1 MAPHPEF
8 LADAQAQSSS
18 SPLAARTLQ
27 LAKSLSKRDDLYANL
42 AGSGSRPAHDLSGPG
57 FQVLFAL
64 IGVGMT
70 LTGIWFFMWAKN
82 GGFKWRQDDWEDY
95 KSTVLRRKGPDGK
108 TLSNASKSTRLGG
121 GSVVHGG
128 SYGAPTSIGYTDE
141 TGTSADMSEIRDAEE
156 GKSRHGLRG
165 GDGRSHK
172 KKHRRDYTNDYND
185 PDLDG
190 YRHEKAA
197 RVGGLNRQ
205 ADGMYTDYSPTEP
218 SDLGSN
224 VSGKPLVN
232 KEKRDPKKEAK
243 EKERR
248 ARERMKNAK
257 AAEKEALKTA
267 AAEAKARKEAEK
279 AAAKREKADQKRAKK
294 TRSEVGSEMPE
305 MAETRTEYT
314 RAFTEYTAPSEY
326 DQSEARDFAAPP
338 SKSPVKSTPVKSTP
352 VKSTAAKSTPTK
364 AASNARR
371 APPSAAYS
379 FTAGDDDANT
389 VYTGAYTE
397 ASDDRTAAESS
408 YYSDYRPKA
417 ERAQPRHQSRDRTSQ
432 SRDRTSQSR
441 PRPAGSRSRPS
452 SQTPQKRHRSS
463 QPATPQAPQSDIFT
477 AANGPTQG
485 HMSYPCHIPGLS
497 QAGTVVPG
505 ESVSQVG
512 APSNR
517 RRQQAGTVVPDE
529 SISQVGGNRR
539 RERGGR
545 DVMAG
550 YRRGGGRRDSLSDS
564 DS

>member
-1 MAPHPEF
+1 MAPHPE
-8 LADAQAQSSS
+8 LAAEAL
-18 SPLAARTLQ
+18 SPLASRALH
-27 LAKSLSKRDDLYANL
+27 LAQSLAKRDDAYKNL
-42 AGSGSRPAHDLSGPG
+42 ASAGARPATDLSGPG

-70 LTGIWFFMWAKN
+70 MMCIWFFFWAKN
-82 GGFKWRQDDWEDY
+82 GGFKWREDDWEDY
-95 KSTVLRRKGPDGK
+95 KSTVLRRKGPDGR
-108 TLSNASKSTRLGG
+108 TLSNATKSTRLGG

-128 SYGAPTSIGYTDE
+128 SYGAPTSVGYTDE
-141 TGTSADMSEIRDAEE
+141 TGTSADMSEMRDAEE

-165 GDGRSHK
+165 GDGRR
-172 KKHRRDYTNDYND
+172 KKHRRDHTNDYND

-224 VSGKPLVN
+224 VSGRPLV
-232 KEKRDPKKEAK
+232 KKDKRDPKKDAK

-248 ARERMKNAK
+248 ARERMKNAR
-257 AAEKEALKTA
+257 AAEKEAQKA
-267 AAEAKARKEAEK
+267 AAAQAKARKESEK
-279 AAAKREKADQKRAKK
+279 AEAKREKADQKRAKK
-294 TRSEVGSEMPE
+294 TRSEAGSEMPE

-338 SKSPVKSTPVKSTP
+338 KPKSPVKSASPAQKP
-352 VKSTAAKSTPTK
+352 AKAP
-364 AASNARR
+364 SNARR

-379 FTAGDDDANT
+379 FTTGDDDAQT
-389 VYTGAYTE
+389 AYTGDYTE
-397 ASDDRTAAESS
+397 ASDSRTAAETS
-408 YYSDYRPKA
+408 YYSDYRPNA
-417 ERAQPRHQSRDRTSQ
+417 ERAQSRTRPTG
-432 SRDRTSQSR
+432 SRSQSR
-441 PRPAGSRSRPS
+441 PRPAGSRSRPQ
-452 SQTPQKRHRSS
+452 SQSPQKKRASHT
-463 QPATPQAPQSDIFT
+463 AAPSDIFT
-477 AANGPTQG
+477 ATNGDTQG
-485 HMSYPCHIPGLS
+485 HMSYPCYIPGLS
-497 QAGTVVPG
+497 QAGSVGVS

-512 APSNR
+512 GPS
-517 RRQQAGTVVPDE
+517 
-529 SISQVGGNRR
+529 SHR
-539 RERGGR
+539 RERERGSR

>member
-1 MAPHPEF
+1 MAPHPE
-8 LADAQAQSSS
+8 LNANMQAQGL
-18 SPLAARTLQ
+18 SPLTTRALH
-27 LAKSLSKRDDLYANL
+27 LAKSLAKRDGQYTNL
-42 AGSGSRPAHDLSGPG
+42 AAAGSQPAHDLSGPG

-70 LTGIWFFMWAKN
+70 LTAIWFFFWAKN
-82 GGFKWRQDDWEDY
+82 GGFKWRNDDWEDY
-95 KSTVLRRKGPDGK
+95 KSTVLRRKGPDGR
-108 TLSNASKSTRLGG
+108 TLSNATKSTRLGG

-128 SYGAPTSIGYTDE
+128 SYGAPTSVGYTDE
-141 TGTSADMSEIRDAEE
+141 TGTSADMSEMRDAEE

-165 GDGRSHK
+165 GDGRRHK

-197 RVGGLNRQ
+197 RVGGLNRE

-224 VSGKPLVN
+224 VSGRPLV
-232 KEKRDPKKEAK
+232 KKDKRDPKKEAK

-279 AAAKREKADQKRAKK
+279 VAAKREKAEQKKAKK

-305 MAETRTEYT
+305 MVETRTEYT
-314 RAFTEYTAPSEY
+314 RAYTEYTAPSEY
-326 DQSEARDFAAPP
+326 DRSEARDFAAPP
-338 SKSPVKSTPVKSTP
+338 PKSPVKASP
-352 VKSTAAKSTPTK
+352 PTK
-364 AASNARR
+364 APSNARR

-379 FTAGDDDANT
+379 FTTGDDDANT

-397 ASDDRTAAESS
+397 ASDNRTAAESS

-417 ERAQPRHQSRDRTSQ
+417 ERSQARHQSRDRTSQ
-432 SRDRTSQSR
+432 SRA
-441 PRPAGSRSRPS
+441 RPAGSRSRPT
-452 SQTPQKRHRSS
+452 SQSPQKKHRSS
-463 QPATPQAPQSDIFT
+463 QPANSYAPSDIFT
-477 AANGPTQG
+477 TANGGTQG
-485 HMSYPCHIPGLS
+485 HMSYPCYIPGLS
-497 QAGTVVPG
+497 QAGSVGVS

-512 APSNR
+512 GPS
-517 RRQQAGTVVPDE
+517 
-529 SISQVGGNRR
+529 SHR
-539 RERGGR
+539 RERERGSR

-550 YRRGGGRRDSLSDS
+550 YRRGGERGRRDSLSDS

>member
-1 MAPHPEF
+1 MAPHPE
-8 LADAQAQSSS
+8 LAADAQAEGL
-18 SPLAARTLQ
+18 SPLATRALH
-27 LAKSLSKRDDLYANL
+27 LAKSLAKRDDQYANL
-42 AGSGSRPAHDLSGPG
+42 ASSGSRPATDLSGPG

-70 LTGIWFFMWAKN
+70 LTAIWFFFWAKN
-82 GGFKWRQDDWEDY
+82 GGFKWRKNDWEEY
-95 KSTVLRRKGPDGK
+95 KSTVLRRKGPDGR
-108 TLSNASKSTRLGG
+108 TLSNATKSTRLGG

-128 SYGAPTSIGYTDE
+128 SYGAPTSVGYTDE

-165 GDGRSHK
+165 GDGRRHK

-205 ADGMYTDYSPTEP
+205 ADGMYTDYTPTEP

-224 VSGKPLVN
+224 VSGRPLV
-232 KEKRDPKKEAK
+232 KKDKRDPKKEAK

-267 AAEAKARKEAEK
+267 AAEAKARKEADK
-279 AAAKREKADQKRAKK
+279 AAAKREKAEQKKAKK

-305 MAETRTEYT
+305 MVENRTEYT
-314 RAFTEYTAPSEY
+314 RAYTEYTAPSEY

-338 SKSPVKSTPVKSTP
+338 PKPKSPVKSSSP
-352 VKSTAAKSTPTK
+352 AKAP
-364 AASNARR
+364 SNARR

-379 FTAGDDDANT
+379 FTTGDDDANT

-397 ASDDRTAAESS
+397 ASDNRTAAESS
-408 YYSDYRPKA
+408 YYSDYRPRA
-417 ERAQPRHQSRDRTSQ
+417 ERSQPRHQSRERAS
-432 SRDRTSQSR
+432 SR
-441 PRPAGSRSRPS
+441 PRPQGSRSRPQ
-452 SQTPQKRHRSS
+452 SQSPQKKHRSS
-463 QPATPQAPQSDIFT
+463 QPTPKAPESDIFT

-485 HMSYPCHIPGLS
+485 HMSYPCYIPGLS
-497 QAGTVVPG
+497 TAGTVVPG

-512 APSNR
+512 AP
-517 RRQQAGTVVPDE
+517 
-529 SISQVGGNRR
+529 R